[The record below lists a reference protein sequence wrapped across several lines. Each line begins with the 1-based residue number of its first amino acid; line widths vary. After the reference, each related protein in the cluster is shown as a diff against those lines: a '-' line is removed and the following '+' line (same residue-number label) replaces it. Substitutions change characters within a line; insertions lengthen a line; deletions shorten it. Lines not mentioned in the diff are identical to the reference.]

1 MVDLVTPASDLTTLN
16 LEQINWLIDEAGSEL
31 TALSVNFVEVN
42 ASDEAHY
49 KITYFSVPQDGN
61 VEDNVFV
68 DFDLQGDPRA
78 QINEVEAGDM
88 WLRRTEEEIA
98 ADSEE

>member
-49 KITYFSVPQDGN
+49 KITYF
-61 VEDNVFV
+61 
-68 DFDLQGDPRA
+68 
-78 QINEVEAGDM
+78 
-88 WLRRTEEEIA
+88 
-98 ADSEE
+98 